1 MNKNIRHYLVDDA
14 WMGLT
19 GLEMTGIGIAFLA
32 VALLVLS
39 GIQNFADLWNAG

>member
-1 MNKNIRHYLVDDA
+1 MHPLLRSFIVDDA

-19 GLEMTGIGIAFLA
+19 GLEMSGLGFAFLA

-39 GIQNFADLWNAG
+39 GIQNFADLWNAS